1 MINVKHLSKHF
12 KIPISLLSKGGCKN
26 DVTETPTAVKKTTR
40 IYHDESLLSFFRR
53 PWFSPD
59 GSLFLTPTGQVPK
72 LEYPSPEQ
80 NSKEDDMENCVLM
93 YSRGSLLK

>member
-1 MINVKHLSKHF
+1 MKHLSKHV
-12 KIPISLLSKGGCKN
+12 KIPLTLLKELVAVEAS
-26 DVTETPTAVKKTTR
+26 ETPSAVKKSAR

-72 LEYPSPEQ
+72 LENPSPGQ
-80 NSKEDDMENCVLM
+80 NSKDEELENCVLM
-93 YSRGSLLK
+93 FSRGSLLK